1 MHYILGLE
9 KYKSIYPLLGLLSR
23 VFRGKLALFISAYAY
38 VTCFSCD
45 LYCGYGSVP
54 TTWILAIA
62 GDGNMCIYASCWF
75 LLISRRLFGWTFM
88 VCLDQRPGEGRRGP
102 TASCLALLLASST
115 WILEIFG
122 YVAGN
127 KWNPCTLPKITCFLR
142 LQVYFRPFISFESS
156 TPKKYMVYFQQ
167 QPSKICYFLPPNKYN
182 HRK

>member
-1 MHYILGLE
+1 MCFFLLIASMHYILGLE

-88 VCLDQRPGEGRRGP
+88 VCLDQRPGEGRGGEGRGGE
-102 TASCLALLLASST
+102 AQQLLVWLYCSLAPQEFWKFS
-115 WILEIFG
+115 
-122 YVAGN
+122 V
-127 KWNPCTLPKITCFLR
+127 TLPETSEIGALC
-142 LQVYFRPFISFESS
+142 
-156 TPKKYMVYFQQ
+156 
-167 QPSKICYFLPPNKYN
+167 
-182 HRK
+182 RK

>member
-38 VTCFSCD
+38 VTCFGCD

-127 KWNPCTLPKITCFLR
+127 KWNRCTLPKITCFWR
-142 LQVYFRPFISFESS
+142 LQVYFRPFISIESS
-156 TPKKYMVYFQQ
+156 TPK
-167 QPSKICYFLPPNKYN
+167 
-182 HRK
+182 